1 MHSIASTVARVGPID
16 HHPDPRNL
24 RAAAPTLPMIKKI
37 LLPTD
42 GSELSKKAIDGA
54 VDLASKV
61 GASIVG
67 ITVVEPY
74 SYSSLSEYRPESFD
88 DYEARMEKAA
98 MERLATLESAAKAA
112 NVPLSTSVVKS
123 FSPYEAIIDAAT
135 KNGCDT
141 IFMAS
146 HGRRG
151 LNAVLL
157 GSETQKVLTH
167 STIPVM
173 VYR

>member
-1 MHSIASTVARVGPID
+1 MMR
-16 HHPDPRNL
+16 
-24 RAAAPTLPMIKKI
+24 KI

-42 GSELSKKAIDGA
+42 GSELSTKAIAGA
-54 VDLASKV
+54 LDIAARL

-67 ITVVEPY
+67 MTVIEPY

-88 DYEARMEKAA
+88 DYEARMEMAA
-98 MERLATLESAAKAA
+98 RERLAALESAAKEA
-112 NVPLSTSVVKS
+112 NVEVRTLIVKS
-123 FSPYEAIIDAAT
+123 FSPYEAIIDTAQ
-135 KNGCDT
+135 KNACDA

>member
-1 MHSIASTVARVGPID
+1 
-16 HHPDPRNL
+16 
-24 RAAAPTLPMIKKI
+24 MIKKI

-42 GSELSKKAIDGA
+42 GSELSMKAIHGA
-54 VDLASKV
+54 VELACAV
-61 GASIVG
+61 QASIVG
-67 ITVVEPY
+67 VTVIEPY
-74 SYSSLSEYRPESFD
+74 SYSSLSEYRPESFE

-98 MERLATLESAAKAA
+98 LERLAGIEKAA
-112 NVPLSTSVVKS
+112 AAAQVPVQTSVVKS
-123 FSPYEAIIDAAT
+123 FSPYEAIINAAV
-135 KNGCDT
+135 KHGCDT

-157 GSETQKVLTH
+157 GSETQKVLTR

>member
-1 MHSIASTVARVGPID
+1 MF
-16 HHPDPRNL
+16 
-24 RAAAPTLPMIKKI
+24 KKI

-42 GSELSKKAIDGA
+42 GSELSDKAIAGA
-54 VDLASKV
+54 MQMATKL
-61 GASIVG
+61 GAAVVG
-67 ITVVEPY
+67 ITIVEPY

-88 DYEARMEKAA
+88 DYEARIDKAA
-98 MERLATLESAAKAA
+98 RERLARVEEAGKAVGVA
-112 NVPLSTSVVKS
+112 VTTSVIKS
-123 FSPYEAIIDAAT
+123 FSPYESIIEACNKA
-135 KNGCDT
+135 GCDV

-151 LNAVLL
+151 LNALLL

-167 STIPVM
+167 STVPVM

>member
-1 MHSIASTVARVGPID
+1 
-16 HHPDPRNL
+16 
-24 RAAAPTLPMIKKI
+24 MIKKI

-42 GSELSKKAIDGA
+42 GSELSAKAIAGA
-54 VDLASKV
+54 VDLAAKL
-61 GASIVG
+61 GAQVVG
-67 ITVVEPY
+67 ITIVEPY

-98 MERLATLESAAKAA
+98 LERLASLESAAKAA
-112 NVPLSTSVVKS
+112 NVKVETMVVKS
-123 FSPYEAIIDAAT
+123 FSPYEAIIDAA
-135 KNGCDT
+135 KKHGCDT

>member
-1 MHSIASTVARVGPID
+1 
-16 HHPDPRNL
+16 
-24 RAAAPTLPMIKKI
+24 MIKKI

-42 GSELSKKAIDGA
+42 GSELSTKAIAGA
-54 VDLASKV
+54 IDLAAKI
-61 GASIVG
+61 GAKIVG
-67 ITVVEPY
+67 LTVVEPY

-88 DYEARMEKAA
+88 DYESRMEKAA
-98 MERLATLESAAKAA
+98 IERLASLETAAKAA
-112 NVPLSTSVVKS
+112 NVEVQTMVSKS
-123 FSPYEAIIDAAT
+123 FSPYEAIIDAAN
-135 KNGCDT
+135 KNGCDA

>member
-1 MHSIASTVARVGPID
+1 MF
-16 HHPDPRNL
+16 
-24 RAAAPTLPMIKKI
+24 KKI

-42 GSELSKKAIDGA
+42 GSELSDKAIAGA
-54 VDLASKV
+54 MEVAAKL
-61 GASIVG
+61 GAAVHG

-88 DYEARMEKAA
+88 DYEARIDKAA
-98 MERLATLESAAKAA
+98 HERLARVEAAAKAA
-112 NVPLSTSVVKS
+112 GVPVTTTVIKS
-123 FSPYEAIIDAAT
+123 FSPYEAIIEACNKA
-135 KNGCDT
+135 GCDV

-151 LNAVLL
+151 LNALLL

-167 STIPVM
+167 STVPVM